1 MLWLE
6 LIMIAIGLTFVIL
19 SFRVSDYGGL
29 GKDRFSDSEE
39 FMGESMLTQE
49 SLEDFQSQLEEDMEE
64 AVLRASDD
72 LARIS
77 NEKLMGMDEYSNQVL
92 EKISKNHEE
101 VVFLYQMLTEREE
114 ELKKLIQQ
122 LDNVKAQIHDE
133 ALEEYHKMALVLK
146 QLEKKRESLGQELGR
161 KKEPAVERIAAV
173 SVSQEREE
181 RNAAYDEEIR
191 AIEEAEEKVQPK
203 YFPKMTDQEGGKE
216 DGNSDGESNHNR
228 KILDL
233 YKKGHSILEI
243 SRMLS
248 LGQGEVKFVIDLHG
262 AR

>member
-6 LIMIAIGLTFVIL
+6 LILIAIGLTAVIL
-19 SFRVSDYGGL
+19 SFRVSDYGGSAGRNDL
-29 GKDRFSDSEE
+29 PDGEE
-39 FMGESMLTQE
+39 FLGASTLTQE

-72 LARIS
+72 LSRIS

-114 ELKKLIQQ
+114 ELKKLVQQ
-122 LDNVKAQIHDE
+122 LNNVKNQIHDE

-146 QLEKKRESLGQELGR
+146 QLEKKRESLGQELE
-161 KKEPAVERIAAV
+161 KQKEPALKRVAAA
-173 SVSQEREE
+173 SADQEREE
-181 RNAAYDEEIR
+181 RNAAYDKEVR
-191 AIEEAEEKVQPK
+191 AIEEAEQKEQTQ
-203 YFPKMTDQEGGKE
+203 YFPKVSIQEERKE
-216 DGNSDGESNHNR
+216 ETNHNR
-228 KILDL
+228 TILDL
-233 YKKGHSILEI
+233 YKKGHSVLEI

-262 AR
+262 AH